1 MSLINRGEKK
11 PWRDDDRLELWR
23 GWADQIQMYGEKLS
37 VWEEEFVESVVSQ
50 LDQGRGL
57 SERQAEIL
65 ERIYSEK
72 TP

>member
-1 MSLINRGEKK
+1 VSDESDWDHWIDKI
-11 PWRDDDRLELWR
+11 
-23 GWADQIQMYGEKLS
+23 ADEGVNLTK
-37 VWEEEFVESVVSQ
+37 WEQEFVESVDEQRTS
-50 LDQGRGL
+50 GRRL